1 MKVNLI
7 KEASYELNG
16 DKTTKINFDVF
27 CKMTNVGKT
36 QYVSDGNTP
45 NVRIFSSIEEFVNSD
60 LNLFDETKDIY
71 ILQNGNFCVFFKEN
85 FQTNTEKIINE
96 PTDTKES
103 KGEKS

>member
-7 KEASYELNG
+7 KEASYELNE

-27 CKMTNVGKT
+27 CKMTNGSKT
-36 QYVSDGNTP
+36 QGIAGVSAP

-60 LNLFDETKDIY
+60 LNLFDETKDVY
-71 ILQNGNFCVFFKEN
+71 VLPNGNFCVFFKEL
-85 FQTNTEKIINE
+85 FQTKTENNINE
-96 PTDTKES
+96 STDTKES